1 MKHINEDAF
10 ADFVRGT
17 LASSEHAAVE
27 AHLAQCLEC
36 RNAVELWKDVFAT
49 CQAEP
54 SFQPPEGVV
63 RVVKAFAANVSRA
76 RKASV
81 LELAFDSSATVAT
94 AGMRGTP
101 APRQLLYK
109 CDELNID
116 LRVEQLPEK
125 QRVAMV
131 GQILHRATNQGVM
144 GATISLLVNNTVV
157 SETWSNQYGEF
168 QLESPMGVG
177 VVLSIGGS
185 NGYKIE
191 LPKSLN

>member
-17 LASSEHAAVE
+17 LTSSEHAAVE
-27 AHLAQCLEC
+27 AHLTQCLEC
-36 RNAVELWKDVFAT
+36 RNAVELWKRVFAAGH
-49 CQAEP
+49 AEQ
-54 SFQPPEGVV
+54 SFEPPDGAV
-63 RVVKAFAANVSRA
+63 RVVKAFAARVSGE
-76 RKASV
+76 RKPRL
-81 LELAFDSSATVAT
+81 LELAFDSSAAVAT

-125 QRVAMV
+125 KRVSMV

-144 GATISLLVNNTVV
+144 GATISLLLNNTVV

-168 QLESPMGVG
+168 QMESPIGVG
-177 VVLSIGGS
+177 VILSIGGI
-185 NGYKIE
+185 NGYRIE
-191 LPKSLN
+191 LPKLLK

>member
-1 MKHINEDAF
+1 MKHINEDAI
-10 ADFVRGT
+10 ADFARGT

-36 RNAVELWKDVFAT
+36 RNAVELWTRVFAT
-49 CQAEP
+49 CQSEA
-54 SFQPPEGVV
+54 SFAPPDGVV
-63 RVVKAFAANVSRA
+63 RVVKAFAANVSEA
-76 RKASV
+76 RNATF
-81 LELAFDSSATVAT
+81 LDLAFDSSAAVAS
-94 AGMRGTP
+94 AGIRGTP
-101 APRQLLYK
+101 APRQLLYQ

-116 LRVEQLPEK
+116 LRMEQVPEK

-144 GATISLLVNNTVV
+144 GATVSLLINNTVV

-168 QLESPMGVG
+168 QLESPIGVG
-177 VVLSIGGS
+177 VILSIGGI

-191 LPKSLN
+191 LPKMLN